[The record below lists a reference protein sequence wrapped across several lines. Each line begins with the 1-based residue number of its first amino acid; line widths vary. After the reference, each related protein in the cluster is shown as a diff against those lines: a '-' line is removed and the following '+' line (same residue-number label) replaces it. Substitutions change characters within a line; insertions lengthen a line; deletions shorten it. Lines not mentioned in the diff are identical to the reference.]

1 MGLLFTKINPKKR
14 PSLTE
19 VKPPHTRK
27 DDPTTLTAKQPTR
40 EEIAYS
46 RMVADNPALDLL
58 VESLDLVSISTGKR
72 IERVDISQAD
82 NSCQERNTAP
92 VEISQ
97 KVTVSA
103 PRREDKDLKGG
114 DIDKLRSLAKQCIP
128 TQRHYSR
135 EEVVT
140 LIVEGAKVDRDR
152 AEKGFKLMIQAGV
165 IETALKDRF
174 YLAGSTPF

>member
-1 MGLLFTKINPKKR
+1 MSLLSVDLKKR
-14 PSLTE
+14 KKLPLSDPRPPT
-19 VKPPHTRK
+19 VKRVEPPPPMT
-27 DDPTTLTAKQPTR
+27 KQPTR
-40 EEIAYS
+40 EEIVYS

-72 IERVDISQAD
+72 IERVDISQAN
-82 NSCQERNTAP
+82 NSHQERNTAP
-92 VEISQ
+92 VEIPQ
-97 KVTVSA
+97 EVTVSA
-103 PRREDKDLKGG
+103 PKREDKDLKKG
-114 DIDKLRSLAKQCIP
+114 DIDKLRALAKQCIL

-165 IETALKDRF
+165 IVTALKDRF